1 MTSPVIAVILAATLI
16 TAAISGVFG
25 MAGGLILMGVL
36 AAFVPVATAMVMH
49 GFIQI
54 IANFSRAAFLWRHI
68 SWAIIGRYA
77 LGIGGAVLLI
87 ALLAWRPDQPA
98 VFVMLGL
105 TAQVVWIPK
114 KVVEVNV
121 ERRFQAELCGFL
133 VQTMNTL
140 AGVAGP
146 LLDLFFVKTLLPR
159 QTVVATK
166 AATQVMAHA
175 VKIAFWGWPLLGVL
189 SDPAKMAESHLPPL
203 WVFGAVIPLSLAGTW
218 AGGRVLDRMTD
229 VSFREWTKWIVTVT
243 GAVYLV
249 RGIAGYAGFATG
261 PG

>member
-1 MTSPVIAVILAATLI
+1 MASPVIAVILAATLI

-68 SWAIIGRYA
+68 SWMIVGRYVI
-77 LGIGGAVLLI
+77 GIGAAIALI
-87 ALLAWRPDQPA
+87 ALLAWRPDQRT
-98 VFVMLGL
+98 VFVLLGL
-105 TAQVVWIPK
+105 TAMVVWIPK
-114 KVVEVNV
+114 KIVEVNA

-175 VKIAFWGWPLLGVL
+175 VKIAFWGWPLLGIL
-189 SDPAKMAESHLPPL
+189 GDPAKVAAAHLPPV

-218 AGGRVLDRMTD
+218 AGGLVLDRMTD
-229 VSFREWTKWIVTVT
+229 VGFREWTKWIVTAIGV
-243 GAVYLV
+243 VYLV
-249 RGIAGYAGFATG
+249 RGFYGYFG
-261 PG
+261 